1 VFLSNFSNSQVTVR
15 SVCYT
20 QYIHFYAVHLDK
32 FVVTLREMRRFGG
45 EFVVTSHLS
54 RTHKF
59 AGDKLRLG
67 REWEGRKFI
76 AWLSWSNYEVRH
88 SKSRGCVRLES
99 RKEKLGL
106 TTKCSLALGMA
117 VYIQQWRNVELSYRD
132 STRRHIGVGTG
143 QRFVM
148 MIVRKEIGNM
158 VNNYTTVL
166 STSSDKFSPKSQ
178 KEISSS

>member
-1 VFLSNFSNSQVTVR
+1 MFLCSCSNTQVTVQ

-20 QYIHFYAVHLDK
+20 QYIHFCAAHLDK
-32 FVVTLREMRRFGG
+32 FVVALREMRRFGG

-67 REWEGRKFI
+67 REWDGSKFI

-88 SKSRGCVRLES
+88 SKSRGCVRLGS
-99 RKEKLGL
+99 RKEKLGV
-106 TTKCSLALGMA
+106 TTRCSLALGMP
-117 VYIQQWRNVELSYRD
+117 VHIQQWRNFEFSYGDSSYPASYR
-132 STRRHIGVGTG
+132 RCTG

-148 MIVRKEIGNM
+148 MTIGRETGNL
-158 VNNYTTVL
+158 VNNYTTLFSSPSNKL
-166 STSSDKFSPKSQ
+166 SP
-178 KEISSS
+178 